1 MAVSFKLFRLIR
13 WSASSGKSPV
23 VFFPANPAN
32 LERRGREEGMKRN
45 FGRAGGES
53 QGTNENKSE
62 TYVHLL
68 SVHHPFPF
76 VLSLG
81 REKSTIDIYFLR
93 IFSFYFYTSYLH
105 PLFRTFISF
114 LILEVLSGFCLYF
127 SAFFGFYCH
136 DVYAKWNFYEKRR
149 FALLFYAFFVHSVY
163 LIFFTNA

>member
-32 LERRGREEGMKRN
+32 LERRGREEGMKFRASRWRKSRDKREQKRN
-45 FGRAGGES
+45 VRAPVKRPPS
-53 QGTNENKSE
+53 
-62 TYVHLL
+62 
-68 SVHHPFPF
+68 FPLRF
-76 VLSLG
+76 ILG
-81 REKSTIDIYFLR
+81 KSTIDIYFLR

-149 FALLFYAFFVHSVY
+149 FALLFYALFVHSVY

>member
-23 VFFPANPAN
+23 VFFPANPVN
-32 LERRGREEGMKRN
+32 LERRGHEEGMKFRASRWRKSRDKREQKRN
-45 FGRAGGES
+45 VRAP
-53 QGTNENKSE
+53 
-62 TYVHLL
+62 
-68 SVHHPFPF
+68 VHHPFPF

-105 PLFRTFISF
+105 PLFRTFIFF